1 MYTPRILQIIISE
14 DIQYRFKR
22 AFKFIYSTDMR
33 KKNQM
38 NTEIDDMRDGV
49 ESAEE
54 DDKSATDFVQI
65 DVVIQR

>member
-1 MYTPRILQIIISE
+1 MSNLITNKVLFNAHE
-14 DIQYRFKR
+14 NC
-22 AFKFIYSTDMR
+22 